1 MAFILDTNIFL
12 QAKNKD
18 YPFTY
23 FPGFWEWLDSGFKT
37 RQFLLLSSVYKE
49 VSGGD
54 DEVSD
59 WIKSRKQYVIKE
71 EKAKDYIINHKKIVN
86 FLNDKGFTHMNDFL
100 QKADGSLIAYA
111 MTSGDMVIT
120 HELPRP
126 DSLRSILR
134 FLMYAISLGL
144 NGRGCFIFLPI
155 QPQNRFSHSHNLI
168 ARRPSSGG

>member
-37 RQFLLLSSVYKE
+37 GQFLLLSSVYKE

-54 DEVSD
+54 DEVSN

-71 EKAKDYIINHKKIVN
+71 EKAKNYIIN
-86 FLNDKGFTHMNDFL
+86 
-100 QKADGSLIAYA
+100 
-111 MTSGDMVIT
+111 
-120 HELPRP
+120 R
-126 DSLRSILR
+126 
-134 FLMYAISLGL
+134 
-144 NGRGCFIFLPI
+144 
-155 QPQNRFSHSHNLI
+155 
-168 ARRPSSGG
+168 

>member
-37 RQFLLLSSVYKE
+37 GQFLLLSSVYKE

-54 DEVSD
+54 DEVSN

-71 EKAKDYIINHKKIVN
+71 EKAKNYIINHKKIVN
-86 FLNDKGFTHMNDFL
+86 FPLSVK
-100 QKADGSLIAYA
+100 
-111 MTSGDMVIT
+111 IT
-120 HELPRP
+120 FATLSVLHGVVKH
-126 DSLRSILR
+126 
-134 FLMYAISLGL
+134 AIFAGVY
-144 NGRGCFIFLPI
+144 R
-155 QPQNRFSHSHNLI
+155 
-168 ARRPSSGG
+168 

>member
-71 EKAKDYIINHKKIVN
+71 EKAKNYMKNHKKIVN
-86 FLNDKGFTHMNDFL
+86 FLNGKGFTHMNDFL

-126 DSLRSILR
+126 DSKKHPKIPDVCNQ
-134 FLMYAISLGL
+134 FGVKWKGL
-144 NGRGCFIFLPI
+144 LYLFANSTPKPIFTL
-155 QPQNRFSHSHNLI
+155 
-168 ARRPSSGG
+168 SSPYP